1 MISSPSGL
9 RQKSAKLP
17 FRGSNPRE
25 ILRNCM
31 YKLYLKSVIEVW
43 PTSSSLEDSE
53 LIAELILFDVS
64 EKSFYMIRNE
74 NAKLIDAGKRLIS
87 RNDYVKNIYEDSFII
102 NEINFNYLLNHQM
115 DKFYTIKKNDLLTQ
129 MNLEEQVI

>member
-1 MISSPSGL
+1 
-9 RQKSAKLP
+9 
-17 FRGSNPRE
+17 
-25 ILRNCM
+25 M
-31 YKLYLKSVIEVW
+31 YKLYVKSVIEVW
-43 PTSSSLEDSE
+43 PTSSSLEDLE

-74 NAKLIDAGKRLIS
+74 NAKLIDTGKRLIS
-87 RNDYVKNIYEDSFII
+87 RNDYVKNVYEDSFII

-115 DKFYTIKKNDLLTQ
+115 DKFYTIKKNDLLRQ